1 MERVMQLIQ
10 KGSVYTTKQ
19 AFFQDK
25 EYRNKTREY
34 VDLANKILPYIK
46 SKLQFG
52 VDVKIII
59 GFTKAANNY
68 GSYTHTLREVKVEVR
83 QSKMRFID
91 SLVHELVHAQ
101 QDFLGQL
108 RPKFD
113 CNDGYI
119 FYWNDVNF
127 GKHPTSH
134 AKYLALPW
142 EVEARKVAAEMTK
155 EVMAMLKEEEIG

>member
-1 MERVMQLIQ
+1 MQLIK
-10 KGSVYTTKQ
+10 KGEVYTTKQ
-19 AFFQDK
+19 AYFQDRW
-25 EYRNKTREY
+25 YRHKTREF

-52 VDVKIII
+52 NDVTIII

-68 GSYTHTLREVKVEVR
+68 GKYTHFKKEVKVESR
-83 QSKMRFID
+83 QSKRRFID
-91 SLVHELVHAQ
+91 SLIHELVHAQ

-108 RPKFD
+108 CPKFD
-113 CNDGYI
+113 HDNGFN

-127 GKHPTSH
+127 GKSPVSH

-142 EVEARKVAAEMTK
+142 EVEARKIAAEMTK
-155 EVMAMLKEEEIG
+155 EIMVMLREEEKNNC

>member
-1 MERVMQLIQ
+1 MQLIK
-10 KGSVYTTKQ
+10 KGEVYTTKQ
-19 AFFQDK
+19 AYFQDRW
-25 EYRNKTREY
+25 YRHKTREF

-52 VDVKIII
+52 NDVTIII

-68 GSYTHTLREVKVEVR
+68 GKYTHFKKEVKVESR
-83 QSKMRFID
+83 QSKRRFID
-91 SLVHELVHAQ
+91 SLIHELVHAQ

-108 RPKFD
+108 CPKFD
-113 CNDGYI
+113 HDNGFN

-127 GKHPTSH
+127 GKSPVSH

-142 EVEARKVAAEMTK
+142 EVEARKIAAEMTK
-155 EVMAMLKEEEIG
+155 EIMVMLREEEKNNG

>member
-1 MERVMQLIQ
+1 MQLIK
-10 KGSVYTTKQ
+10 KGEVYTTKQ
-19 AFFQDK
+19 AYFQDR
-25 EYRNKTREY
+25 EYRHKTREF

-52 VDVKIII
+52 VDVTIIV
-59 GFTKAANNY
+59 GFTKAVNNY
-68 GSYTHTLREVKVEVR
+68 GTYTHTKREVKVEPR

-91 SLVHELVHAQ
+91 SLIHELVHAQ

-108 RPKFD
+108 CPKFD
-113 CNDGYI
+113 RNDGYN

-127 GKHPTSH
+127 GKSPVSH

-142 EVEARKVAAEMTK
+142 EVEARKIASEMTK
-155 EVMAMLKEEEIG
+155 EIMAMLREEEKNNC

>member
-1 MERVMQLIQ
+1 MQLIK
-10 KGSVYTTKQ
+10 KGEVYTTKQ
-19 AFFQDK
+19 AYFQDRW
-25 EYRNKTREY
+25 YRHKTREF

-52 VDVKIII
+52 NDVTIII

-68 GSYTHTLREVKVEVR
+68 GKYTHFKKEVKVESR
-83 QSKMRFID
+83 QSKRRFID
-91 SLVHELVHAQ
+91 SLIHELVHAQ

-108 RPKFD
+108 CPKFD
-113 CNDGYI
+113 HNDDYN

-127 GKHPTSH
+127 GKSPVSH

-142 EVEARKVAAEMTK
+142 EVEARKIAAEMTK
-155 EVMAMLKEEEIG
+155 EIMAMLREEEKNNC